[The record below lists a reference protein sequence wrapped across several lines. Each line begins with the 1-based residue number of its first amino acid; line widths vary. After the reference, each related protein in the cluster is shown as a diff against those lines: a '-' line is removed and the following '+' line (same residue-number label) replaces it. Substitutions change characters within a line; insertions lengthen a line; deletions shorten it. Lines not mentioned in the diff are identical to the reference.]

1 MGLHVTATARTASD
15 EEVDAVVRRAST
27 AGVEVQSLSMYRVEE
42 PARPGLVL
50 GYGAVPTARI
60 EGGLRRLR
68 GCFDGQVDADRHD
81 R

>member
-1 MGLHVTATARTASD
+1 
-15 EEVDAVVRRAST
+15 
-27 AGVEVQSLSMYRVEE
+27 VEVQSLSMYRVEE